1 MTAKVDLR
9 PLGVKIAEKKKIDL
23 PRVIAMVLILVF
35 IVTSCFTSVYGIFVL
50 RELVAKRQALEA
62 SVEKLTLEGKRLD
75 GYIAQNKEKLDLYEK
90 ALSLLREDIPS
101 VEFFSAV
108 MASLPNEVWLS
119 QVRLLPGRADVEGYA
134 FAENDVAAFALKL
147 LNSSVVN
154 TISPLVTTK
163 ETKRTKGEQESS
175 LVKFSF
181 SCELKDFMSTHDV
194 VEGAEKDEIK
204 R

>member
-1 MTAKVDLR
+1 MTVKVDLR
-9 PLGVKIAEKKKIDL
+9 PQGLKLAERKKVDL
-23 PRVIAMVLILVF
+23 PRVVALALLSVF
-35 IVTSCFTSVYGIFVL
+35 VVTSSFTVAYGLFILRDLKSQRQFLQESVDRL
-50 RELVAKRQALEA
+50 A
-62 SVEKLTLEGKRLD
+62 SENKRLD
-75 GYIAQNKEKLDLYEK
+75 GYIAENKKRLDQYEK
-90 ALSLLREDIPS
+90 ALSMLKQELSSI
-101 VEFFSAV
+101 EFLFATIV
-108 MASLPNEVWLS
+108 SLSDDVWLS
-119 QVRLLPGRADVEGYA
+119 QVRQVPGRADVEGYA

-163 ETKRTKGEQESS
+163 EMKRTKGEQESS

>member
-1 MTAKVDLR
+1 MTVKVDLR
-9 PLGVKIAEKKKIDL
+9 PQGLKLAERKKVDL
-23 PRVIAMVLILVF
+23 PRVVALALLSVF
-35 IVTSCFTSVYGIFVL
+35 VVTSSFTVAYGLFILRDLKSQRQLLQESVDRL
-50 RELVAKRQALEA
+50 A
-62 SVEKLTLEGKRLD
+62 SENKRLD
-75 GYIAQNKEKLDLYEK
+75 GYIAENKKRLDQYEK
-90 ALSLLREDIPS
+90 ALSMLKQELTSI
-101 VEFFSAV
+101 EFLFATIV
-108 MASLPNEVWLS
+108 SLSDDVWLS
-119 QVRLLPGRADVEGYA
+119 QVRQVPGRAEVEGYA

-194 VEGAEKDEIK
+194 AEGAEKDEIK

>member
-1 MTAKVDLR
+1 MTVKVDLR
-9 PLGVKIAEKKKIDL
+9 PQGLKLAERKKVDL
-23 PRVIAMVLILVF
+23 PRVVALALLSVF
-35 IVTSCFTSVYGIFVL
+35 VVTSSFTVAYGLFILRDLKSQRQFFQESVDRL
-50 RELVAKRQALEA
+50 A
-62 SVEKLTLEGKRLD
+62 SENKRLD
-75 GYIAQNKEKLDLYEK
+75 SYIAENKKRLDQYEK
-90 ALSLLREDIPS
+90 ALSMLKQELPS
-101 VEFFSAV
+101 IEFLFATIV
-108 MASLPNEVWLS
+108 SLSDDVWLS
-119 QVRLLPGRADVEGYA
+119 QVRQVPGRADVEGYA

-163 ETKRTKGEQESS
+163 EMKRTKGEQESS

-194 VEGAEKDEIK
+194 VEGAEKDETK